1 MKYRLL
7 FVLAAVC
14 VGSVVHADG
23 GSDYARISFVG
34 PGKGTVVV
42 DRDQFVVLVV
52 EGPYISCE
60 KSRIPDEGLVDYV
73 NTVLKTK
80 GASYLAVYARE
91 GVKYGEVVKAI
102 DALRKTDA
110 KDIGVSTVE
119 LAAGREP

>member
-7 FVLAAVC
+7 FVLAAIC
-14 VGSVVHADG
+14 VGSVLRADG

-34 PGKGTVVV
+34 PGKGTVVN
-42 DRDQFVVLVV
+42 RDQFVVLVV

-80 GASYLAVYARE
+80 GASYLAVYARQ

-102 DALRKTDA
+102 DVLRKTDA